1 MAADRSRGYAGFPR
15 RSLLEYASW
24 GAMGAFVVGVNHAA
38 AQVKVSK
45 QVVAYQ
51 DHPDG
56 SKRCDRCAQ
65 FAPPDACK
73 VVQGPIVP
81 SGSCR
86 LFVLKRQQAN
96 DRPVIEPVAPS

>member
-1 MAADRSRGYAGFPR
+1 MAADRSRGYAGFSR
-15 RSLLEYASW
+15 RLLLRCIGSW
-24 GAMGAFVVGVNHAA
+24 AVAAFVIDVNPAA
-38 AQVKVSK
+38 AQAKVSK

-65 FAPPDACK
+65 FEPPDACK
-73 VVQGPIVP
+73 VVQGPIAP

-86 LFVLKRQQAN
+86 LFVLKRQQAS
-96 DRPVIEPVAPS
+96 DRPLIEPVVPS